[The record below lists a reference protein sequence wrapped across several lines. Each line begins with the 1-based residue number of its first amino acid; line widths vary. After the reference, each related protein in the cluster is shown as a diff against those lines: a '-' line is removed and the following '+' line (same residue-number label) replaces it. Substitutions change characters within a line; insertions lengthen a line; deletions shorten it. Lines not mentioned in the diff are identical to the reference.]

1 LHGGVLAVTA
11 TDLDRLT
18 GQGDLER
25 FPLLWRFE
33 MRSYGVVLALALMPA
48 FATAED
54 KEVLTPEAA
63 AKKVNEKCTVEM
75 AVKSAGKGSGVFFL
89 NSKENYKDA
98 DNFTVFI
105 NKEGVAKLKEAKI
118 EDPAAH
124 YINKTIRV
132 TGTVKLYRDKP
143 EIIVEKADQI
153 RVIEKK

>member
-1 LHGGVLAVTA
+1 MTA
-11 TDLDRLT
+11 TDLDRPT
-18 GQGDLER
+18 GLGYLKSER
-25 FPLLWRFE
+25 FSVYCGGFE
-33 MRSYGVVLALALMPA
+33 IRTYVLALALMPA

-54 KEVLTPEAA
+54 KETLTPEAA

-75 AVKSAGKGSGVFFL
+75 VVKSTGKENGVFFL
-89 NSKENYKDA
+89 NSKENYRDA

>member
-1 LHGGVLAVTA
+1 
-11 TDLDRLT
+11 
-18 GQGDLER
+18 
-25 FPLLWRFE
+25 
-33 MRSYGVVLALALMPA
+33 MRTYGAVLALALMPA
-48 FATAED
+48 FAPAED
-54 KEVLTPEAA
+54 KEALTPEAA

-75 AVKSAGKGSGVFFL
+75 VVKSTGKGSGVFFL

-105 NKEGVAKLKEAKI
+105 NKDGVAKLKKAKI
-118 EDPAAH
+118 DDSAAH
-124 YINKTIRV
+124 YKNKTIRV